1 MIIFFDKKTGD
12 IFGVVE
18 GRVHNYPEKE
28 EITVSN
34 VSKKDTGKYH
44 VPFKTILKEVKIP
57 IKKWFLV
64 KKDKKDT
71 ENGDEVEERT
81 VGYKKETQPN
91 GMVPDVKF
99 ASIILEFEAGTKNI
113 YDYRVRLDKNKKV
126 IGFIKKKK

>member
-1 MIIFFDKKTGD
+1 M
-12 IFGVVE
+12 
-18 GRVHNYPEKE
+18 
-28 EITVSN
+28 
-34 VSKKDTGKYH
+34 
-44 VPFKTILKEVKIP
+44 
-57 IKKWFLV
+57 V